1 MKPGR
6 DVGFLMFVTRCNRRL
21 FVNGSCEPLSKNNM
35 PNVKRQST
43 LKSPAVCSGIELHG
57 GNHTRLVMRPAP
69 PNAGLVFI
77 RKDVMDRDNKVLVA
91 PENVSNV
98 KNCTTIQNAA
108 GVKIS
113 TIEHLLAAL
122 AATGIDN
129 LYLELNGQELPALD
143 GSSEPFLKLI
153 EQVGVERQEMPR
165 RYVEVLKPVEVRKG
179 DAFARCLPS
188 RRLSLSVSID
198 FADKAIGQQK
208 VEITPNVRAFR
219 ERLASARTFARLH
232 EVAALQAA
240 GLSKGGSLDNAII
253 VDGDKILNPE
263 GLRFADE
270 FVRHKAL
277 DLLGD
282 LYLGGPILG
291 RVETHASGHALN
303 HDLLVALYGNPDA
316 WRFVSLSEGGEP
328 STTPQQSLL
337 QSIPA

>member
-1 MKPGR
+1 MQ
-6 DVGFLMFVTRCNRRL
+6 NI
-21 FVNGSCEPLSKNNM
+21 
-35 PNVKRQST
+35 KRQST
-43 LKSPAVCSGIELHG
+43 LKSPAVCAGIELHG

-69 PNAGLVFI
+69 PDTGLVFI
-77 RKDVMDRDNKVLVA
+77 RTDITDRDNRVLVA

-129 LYLELNGQELPALD
+129 LYMELDGQELPALD
-143 GSSEPFLKLI
+143 GSAEPFLKLI
-153 EQVGVERQEMPR
+153 EQVGLERQNAPR
-165 RYVEVLKPVEVRKG
+165 RYVEVLKPIEVRRG
-179 DAFARCLPS
+179 DAFARLLPAPQ
-188 RRLSLSVSID
+188 LSLSVSID
-198 FADKAIGQQK
+198 FEDKAIGQQK
-208 VEITPNVRAFR
+208 VEIVPDVRAFR
-219 ERLASARTFARLH
+219 NRLASARTFARLH
-232 EVAALQAA
+232 EVAALQKA
-240 GLSKGGSLDNAII
+240 GLSKGGSLENAII

-303 HDLLVALYGNPDA
+303 HELLVALYGNETA
-316 WRFVSLSEGGEP
+316 WRFVSLAEDLSKSLLNEP
-328 STTPQQSLL
+328 PLL
-337 QSIPA
+337 QSVSA